1 MGMDLIGTCGKG
13 VRLDSIAEGYLRELT
28 EDFFEL
34 LEKTV
39 PWNDPTLDVVF
50 CGVYDDT
57 YPLLILFRRST
68 ASSWGC
74 ETPELNVGFQETP
87 EESQALVQV
96 LDKMT
101 KLDPELTRKLTFGWF
116 IGAKYS

>member
-1 MGMDLIGTCGKG
+1 MGMDLIANCGKG
-13 VRLDSIAEGYLRELT
+13 VRLDSVAEEVKELT
-28 EDFFEL
+28 EDFYEF
-34 LEKTV
+34 LEESV
-39 PWNDPTLDVVF
+39 PWNDPLLGVVF
-50 CGVYDDT
+50 CGVYDT
-57 YPLLILFRRST
+57 YPLLILFRRSM

-96 LDKMT
+96 LEKMT

-116 IGAKYS
+116 LGAKYS

>member
-1 MGMDLIGTCGKG
+1 MGRDLTANCGKG
-13 VRLDSIAEGYLRELT
+13 VRLDSIAEEYSEELT
-28 EDFFEL
+28 EDFYEL
-34 LEKTV
+34 LEASV
-39 PWNDPTLDVVF
+39 PWNDPLLEVVF

-57 YPLLILFRRST
+57 YPLLILFRRSM

-101 KLDPELTRKLTFGWF
+101 KLDPELTRKITFGWF
-116 IGAKYS
+116 LGAKYS